1 MIWTTIKR
9 YWVGAFGLLLT
20 FGSSLLTWL
29 LLRSKQNRKNAKE
42 AKAELEHAKNVMNR
56 DIEIEREHDVRTE
69 EIAKELKDKKSTDE
83 LSDPNKW

>member
-1 MIWTTIKR
+1 MILAIKKYWTLA
-9 YWVGAFGLLLT
+9 YGLLMT
-20 FGSSLLTWL
+20 AGGSLLTWL

-56 DIEIEREHDVRTE
+56 DVGIEREHDVRTE

-83 LSDPNKW
+83 LSSPNDW